1 MMRPKD
7 RLRALALIPILV
19 ALAAA
24 VLVHSVACS
33 DFDSGTITSV
43 TAYAQ
48 IEGTSPDNSYGL
60 ARGTSSGAS
69 HLCWACVWN
78 AAYFETFSSKTGR
91 YWIIISAC
99 PRGSAS
105 RTYQVGQ
112 AGSYVYSYIKSY
124 CDGPEAS
131 VTAFLSGYCA
141 LAVKP

>member
-1 MMRPKD
+1 MRPKD

-60 ARGTSSGAS
+60 AKGTSSGK
-69 HLCWACVWN
+69 LPLLGVCL
-78 AAYFETFSSKTGR
+78 E
-91 YWIIISAC
+91 
-99 PRGSAS
+99 RGVL
-105 RTYQVGQ
+105 RNV
-112 AGSYVYSYIKSY
+112 
-124 CDGPEAS
+124 
-131 VTAFLSGYCA
+131 L
-141 LAVKP
+141 